1 MGELLKKIN
10 STTEEL
16 QSRFKNLTRDI
27 DNVKNELT
35 SSCNVSSSV
44 NCSREGIDPNSIT
57 TVANFANL
65 PDVGEQLN
73 NIADINNKN
82 LTQKAE
88 EVS

>member
-1 MGELLKKIN
+1 MGDLLEKIN

-16 QSRFKNLTRDI
+16 QSRFKNLTMDI
-27 DNVKNELT
+27 ENVKNELT
-35 SSCNVSSSV
+35 SLCSISSSV
-44 NCSREGIDPNSIT
+44 NCSSEGIDPNSIT
-57 TVANFANL
+57 TGANFFNL

-73 NIADINNKN
+73 NIVDINNEN

>member
-1 MGELLKKIN
+1 MGDLLEKIN

-16 QSRFKNLTRDI
+16 QSRFENLTRDI
-27 DNVKNELT
+27 ENVKNELN
-35 SSCNVSSSV
+35 SSCSVPSSV
-44 NCSREGIDPNSIT
+44 NCSGEGIDPNSIT
-57 TVANFANL
+57 TVANFNNL
-65 PDVGEQLN
+65 PDVGVQLN